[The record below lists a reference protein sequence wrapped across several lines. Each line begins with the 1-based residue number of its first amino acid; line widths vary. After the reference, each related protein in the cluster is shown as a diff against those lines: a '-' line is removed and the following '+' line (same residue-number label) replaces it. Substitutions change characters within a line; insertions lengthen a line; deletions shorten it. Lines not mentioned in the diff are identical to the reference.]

1 MTSSSGFIRFSLKM
15 QMFLFFV
22 RNPNQILMLRGYTA
36 KSTLERSNP
45 AKEVRLHLCTSYTQ
59 HPYIQYG
66 GYIHSSMRQ
75 VHPKCMSSVVFVAI
89 ALPKN
94 YSMEFLG
101 ACSVTPQFLFS
112 SFWYK
117 HLTKLQLYPVKYCFL
132 VWKWSIS
139 GELCTDGAL
148 WWLMPSQFTS
158 LQWKLT
164 SFGPWC
170 YLNPDK

>member
-1 MTSSSGFIRFSLKM
+1 MTSSGFIRFSLKM
-15 QMFLFFV
+15 QTFLFFAS
-22 RNPNQILMLRGYTA
+22 NPKYWCWEDIQLNPHWSGIIQQWKCGYT
-36 KSTLERSNP
+36 
-45 AKEVRLHLCTSYTQ
+45 CTSYTQ